1 MLPLID
7 WNTSQILVMLPKF
20 KQKRASEKLKTTDP
34 EIYRLDF
41 IDSPNNILY
50 SFSLADQFGQK

>member
-1 MLPLID
+1 
-7 WNTSQILVMLPKF
+7 MLPKF